1 MGSKFLEQKYLYGGE
16 VHSLGSIIVDLQ
28 KVAPNQKCID
38 MYIVGLLSNQKPI
51 K

>member
-1 MGSKFLEQKYLYGGE
+1 MTSEFLEQKYLYGGE
-16 VHSLGSIIVDLQ
+16 ICSLGSIITDLQ
-28 KVAPNQKCID
+28 RIAPNQKCVD